1 MEKQLTKEEMER
13 KVKTQ
18 LKMLEL
24 QAQVYDEKIN
34 KIRNEI
40 HDLEKQNKKITKENN
55 ENVDK
60 TKIDVNNE
68 KINKLKK
75 KLREL
80 KKEKEQKL
88 GGNFTDD
95 TTVRPFI
102 DIE

>member
-1 MEKQLTKEEMER
+1 MEKSLTKEEAER
-13 KVKTQ
+13 KLKTQ

-24 QAQVYDEKIN
+24 QGQAYDDKIN

-40 HDLEKQNKKITKENN
+40 YDLEKLNKKMIKENG
-55 ENVDK
+55 DK
-60 TKIDVNNE
+60 AIIDINNE

-80 KKEKEQKL
+80 KKEKEEKL
-88 GGNFTDD
+88 GGNYTDD

-102 DIE
+102 DI

>member
-1 MEKQLTKEEMER
+1 MEKPLTKEEAQR
-13 KVKTQ
+13 KLKTQ
-18 LKMLEL
+18 LKILEL
-24 QAQVYDEKIN
+24 QGQAFDEKIN

-40 HDLEKQNKKITKENN
+40 HDLEKVNKKIIKENG
-55 ENVDK
+55 DK
-60 TKIDVNNE
+60 SKIETNNE

-88 GGNFTDD
+88 GGNYTDD

-102 DIE
+102 DI

>member
-1 MEKQLTKEEMER
+1 MENALTKEEAQ
-13 KVKTQ
+13 KKLKTQ

-24 QAQVYDEKIN
+24 QAQAFDEKIN

-40 HDLEKQNKKITKENN
+40 HELEKQNKKIIKENG
-55 ENVDK
+55 DK
-60 TKIDVNNE
+60 TKIDTNNE

-75 KLREL
+75 KLRDL

-88 GGNFTDD
+88 GGNYTDD

-102 DIE
+102 DI

>member
-1 MEKQLTKEEMER
+1 MEKPLTKEEAER
-13 KVKTQ
+13 KLKTQ

-24 QAQVYDEKIN
+24 QGQIYDEKIN

-40 HDLEKQNKKITKENN
+40 YDLEKLNKKIIKEND
-55 ENVDK
+55 DK
-60 TKIDVNNE
+60 TKIDINNE

-80 KKEKEQKL
+80 KKEKEEKL
-88 GGNFTDD
+88 GGNYTDD

-102 DIE
+102 DI

>member
-1 MEKQLTKEEMER
+1 MEKPLTKEEAER
-13 KVKTQ
+13 KLKVQ

-24 QAQVYDEKIN
+24 QSQAFDEKIN
-34 KIRNEI
+34 KVRNEI
-40 HDLEKQNKKITKENN
+40 HELEKQNKKLVKENG
-55 ENVDK
+55 DK
-60 TKIDVNNE
+60 TKIETNNE

-88 GGNFTDD
+88 GGNYTDD

-102 DIE
+102 DI

>member
-1 MEKQLTKEEMER
+1 MEKSLTKEEAER
-13 KVKTQ
+13 KLKTQ

-24 QAQVYDEKIN
+24 QGQVYDEKIN

-40 HDLEKQNKKITKENN
+40 YDLEKLNKKLIKEND
-55 ENVDK
+55 DK
-60 TKIDVNNE
+60 AKIDINIE

-80 KKEKEQKL
+80 KKEKEEKL
-88 GGNFTDD
+88 GGNYTDD

-102 DIE
+102 DI

>member
-1 MEKQLTKEEMER
+1 MEKSLTKEEAER
-13 KVKTQ
+13 KLKTQ

-24 QAQVYDEKIN
+24 QGQAYDDKIN

-40 HDLEKQNKKITKENN
+40 YDLEKLNKKMIKENG
-55 ENVDK
+55 DK
-60 TKIDVNNE
+60 AIIDINNE

-80 KKEKEQKL
+80 KKEKEENI
-88 GGNFTDD
+88 GGNYTDD

-102 DIE
+102 DI

>member
-1 MEKQLTKEEMER
+1 MEEPLTKEAAEQ
-13 KVKTQ
+13 KLKFQ

-24 QAQVYDEKIN
+24 QSQAFDEKIN

-40 HDLEKQNKKITKENN
+40 HDLEKQNKKITKENG
-55 ENVDK
+55 DK
-60 TKIDVNNE
+60 TKIDTNNE

-88 GGNFTDD
+88 GGNYTDD
-95 TTVRPFI
+95 TTIRPFI
-102 DIE
+102 DI